1 MILVTVILE
10 VSVMTVVSVVTVVK
24 EVYTRTVVKVK
35 KTDRVAPL
43 VVHPP

>member
-1 MILVTVILE
+1 MLVVTVVLE

-35 KTDRVAPL
+35 KTDGVAPL
-43 VVHPP
+43 VADPP